1 MALHEPWMFD
11 LFFGSLRRTT
21 QPGVGTW
28 FCFGPLTQDPNCLRG
43 VWDLGCIEGSGFVSG
58 SDFEHFTSLG
68 LVFFWGSTALNW
80 FRVKGSVSI

>member
-1 MALHEPWMFD
+1 MALHEPWMFRFV
-11 LFFGSLRRTT
+11 LWESEAHHSAGRWNMVL
-21 QPGVGTW
+21 
-28 FCFGPLTQDPNCLRG
+28 FGPLTQDPNCLRG

-80 FRVKGSVSI
+80 FRVKGPVSI